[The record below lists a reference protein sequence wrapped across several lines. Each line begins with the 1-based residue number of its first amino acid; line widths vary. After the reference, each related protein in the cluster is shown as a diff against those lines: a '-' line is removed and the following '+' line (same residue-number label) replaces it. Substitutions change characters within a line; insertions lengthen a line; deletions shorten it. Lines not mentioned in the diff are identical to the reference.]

1 MLSQSSV
8 IASDLAGM
16 SWIVGGVAVMA
27 FALLAIRYLQGQY
40 LTDRLRRSVAATLIP
55 DNVALCTK
63 PVLTEAEAR
72 FFRSLEKAVDGKYL
86 VCPQLPLW
94 TFIDVFSSD
103 AGVVKVFT
111 NRIDRQRVDFT
122 LVDRQT
128 HKVYKAIELDERSHT
143 RADRL
148 RRDAFVEMVL
158 KQAGVPL
165 IRIAS
170 AKTYD
175 AQAIRTQLGLN
186 ETEVNR
192 SKSA

>member
-8 IASDLAGM
+8 IASDLAGL
-16 SWIVGGVAVMA
+16 SWIVGGVAVTA

-55 DNVALCTK
+55 DNVALCAK
-63 PVLTEAEAR
+63 PVFTEAEAR
-72 FFRSLEKAVDGKYL
+72 LFRSLEKAVDGEYL

-94 TFIDVFSSD
+94 TFIDAFSSD

-111 NRIDRQRVDFT
+111 NRIDRKRVDFT

-128 HKVYKAIELDERSHT
+128 HKVYKAIELDERSPT

-165 IRIAS
+165 IRIAA